1 MAAPLYRGFSSV
13 ANDGSVQ
20 LVDGSFTSE
29 GNSIDTRLY
38 DVDLVKQDLLNH
50 FGTRIGERV
59 ARPSF
64 GSIIHDLL
72 FDLFDSRTEGLVIAD
87 AQRIFSDDPRVVPL
101 KVGVEVDIDRHQIRL
116 EATLQMVEFDMQTNF
131 SAVFEARS

>member
-13 ANDGSVQ
+13 ARDG
-20 LVDGSFTSE
+20 
-29 GNSIDTRLY
+29 IDTRLF

-50 FGTRIGERV
+50 FGTRIEARV
-59 ARPSF
+59 GRPSF

-87 AQRIFSDDPRVVPL
+87 AQRIFSEDPRVVPL
-101 KVGVEVDIDRHQIRL
+101 EVNVDIDPEEHQIRL
-116 EATLQMVEFDMQTNF
+116 TATLQMVEFDINTNF
-131 SAVFEARS
+131 NAIFEARG

>member
-13 ANDGSVQ
+13 ANDGV
-20 LVDGSFTSE
+20 
-29 GNSIDTRLY
+29 DTRLF
-38 DVDLVKQDLLNH
+38 DVRLVTQDLLNHFNIDLVKQDLLNH

-87 AQRIFSDDPRVVPL
+87 AQRIFSEDPRVVPL
-101 KVGVEVDIDRHQIRL
+101 EVNVEVDPEKHQIRL
-116 EATLQMVEFDMQTNF
+116 VATLQMVEFDMNTNF
-131 SAVFEARS
+131 HAIFEARG